1 MNEKKRK
8 VCVIG
13 LGYVGLP
20 LALAFGENIYTIGY
34 DISKKR
40 VLELKKNF
48 DINLEHSKR
57 EFKKSTFVNF
67 TSNYRDIKECNYYII
82 TVPTPI
88 FTNKSLDLR
97 HVVQATRLVS
107 KILNTGDTI
116 IYESTVYPGF
126 TEEICIPILNDSNLK
141 LNKGYYVGYSP
152 ERINPGDK
160 KHSLKKIIKV
170 TSGSCKRASK
180 DIDELYSII
189 LLGKTYK
196 APSIKIAEAAKAIE
210 NAQRDVNIAFMNEL
224 TKIFNLAKID
234 MGEVLKASR
243 TKWNF
248 IDFKPGFVGGHCI
261 GVDPYYLNY
270 LARKNNYTTKIILNG
285 RNVNNSMSS
294 YILKK
299 TLRIAKE
306 NYLAFSKTKVLLLGY
321 TFKEN
326 CPDFRNTM
334 SKDIFLKLRRKFK
347 RVEIYDPYVSIKDV
361 ENKTINIV
369 NNYKITDYNI
379 VIILVKHSQFKKIKF
394 NKSILKKVILYDFH
408 NFLNLNE
415 GYKY

>member
-8 VCVIG
+8 VCVICF
-13 LGYVGLP
+13 GYVGLP
-20 LALAFGENIYTIGY
+20 LALAFGENIYTIGF

-57 EFKKSTFVNF
+57 EFKKSTFINF
-67 TSNYRDIKECNYYII
+67 TSNYQDIKECNYYII

-107 KILNTGDTI
+107 KILNTGDTV

-126 TEEICIPILNDSNLK
+126 TEEICIPILNVSNLK

-189 LLGKTYK
+189 LFGKTYK
-196 APSIKIAEAAKAIE
+196 APSIKIAEGLQK
-210 NAQRDVNIAFMNEL
+210 QLRM
-224 TKIFNLAKID
+224 
-234 MGEVLKASR
+234 LKE
-243 TKWNF
+243 
-248 IDFKPGFVGGHCI
+248 
-261 GVDPYYLNY
+261 
-270 LARKNNYTTKIILNG
+270 
-285 RNVNNSMSS
+285 M
-294 YILKK
+294 
-299 TLRIAKE
+299 
-306 NYLAFSKTKVLLLGY
+306 
-321 TFKEN
+321 
-326 CPDFRNTM
+326 
-334 SKDIFLKLRRKFK
+334 
-347 RVEIYDPYVSIKDV
+347 
-361 ENKTINIV
+361 
-369 NNYKITDYNI
+369 
-379 VIILVKHSQFKKIKF
+379 
-394 NKSILKKVILYDFH
+394 
-408 NFLNLNE
+408 
-415 GYKY
+415 